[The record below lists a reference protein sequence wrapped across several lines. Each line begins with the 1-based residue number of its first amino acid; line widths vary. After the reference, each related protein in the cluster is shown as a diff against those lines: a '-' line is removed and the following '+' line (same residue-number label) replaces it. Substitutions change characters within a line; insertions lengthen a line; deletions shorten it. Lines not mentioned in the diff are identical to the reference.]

1 MNKELLKMQKLA
13 GIITESQYK
22 EKLNEVATT
31 PDFSK
36 KITVSKN
43 ADVKRVAYTL
53 TSMYP
58 SGREDID
65 KRNLAKSIFEKVK
78 ASSDG
83 LTVSEIAKALK
94 VEENEVKDLMSELS
108 SKSIFNIE
116 RLSGRDIS
124 GNNSDKKP
132 GRPTINE
139 AETNLL
145 TADGLRTLLYSLTNS
160 INDGNKK
167 LSMDIIE
174 QLLSIARGMEDANKE
189 KNKDFYNDVMKLSEM
204 QGEEYDV
211 DTVKG
216 SDYADDPGY
225 NDKVAFLADTFQ
237 YVWGMGKGNNTIN
250 FDGMAKSTI
259 EDLETRF

>member
-1 MNKELLKMQKLA
+1 MQKLA
-13 GIITESQYK
+13 GVITEGQYK
-22 EKLNEVATT
+22 EKLNEAE
-31 PDFSK
+31 
-36 KITVSKN
+36 
-43 ADVKRVAYTL
+43 
-53 TSMYP
+53 
-58 SGREDID
+58 G
-65 KRNLAKSIFEKVK
+65 
-78 ASSDG
+78 
-83 LTVSEIAKALK
+83 
-94 VEENEVKDLMSELS
+94 DLV
-108 SKSIFNIE
+108 
-116 RLSGRDIS
+116 
-124 GNNSDKKP
+124 
-132 GRPTINE
+132 
-139 AETNLL
+139 
-145 TADGLRTLLYSLTNS
+145 TLLYSLTNS

-225 NDKVAFLADTFQ
+225 NDKVTFLADAFQ

>member
-1 MNKELLKMQKLA
+1 MNKEFYKMQKLA
-13 GIITESQYK
+13 GVITEGQYK

-43 ADVKRVAYTL
+43 ADVKRVAYIL

-116 RLSGRDIS
+116 RLSGHDIS

-145 TADGLRTLLYSLTNS
+145 TTDGLRTFLHTVRNLTN
-160 INDGNKK
+160 NGDKK
-167 LSMDIIE
+167 E
-174 QLLSIARGMEDANKE
+174 LLDMLENALRSIANIDE
-189 KNKDFYNDVMKLSEM
+189 
-204 QGEEYDV
+204 
-211 DTVKG
+211 
-216 SDYADDPGY
+216 
-225 NDKVAFLADTFQ
+225 
-237 YVWGMGKGNNTIN
+237 
-250 FDGMAKSTI
+250 I
-259 EDLETRF
+259 EDDSND

>member
-36 KITVSKN
+36 KITISKR
-43 ADVKRVAYTL
+43 ADASRVNDTL
-53 TSMYP
+53 KDIYP

-108 SKSIFNIE
+108 SKSIFYIE
-116 RLSGRDIS
+116 KSS
-124 GNNSDKKP
+124 

-139 AETNLL
+139 AEGDLV
-145 TADGLRTLLYSLTNS
+145 TLLYSLRNS
-160 INDGNKK
+160 INSENKEESLSK
-167 LSMDIIE
+167 LEDI
-174 QLLSIARGMEDANKE
+174 LSTVRDMEDAQLNE
-189 KNKDFYNDVMKLSEM
+189 IEGD
-204 QGEEYDV
+204 
-211 DTVKG
+211 
-216 SDYADDPGY
+216 DYYGY
-225 NDKVAFLADTFQ
+225 NEPMSQKDINKAYAEDTSDPYINDKIAYVANALQ
-237 YVWGMGKGNNTIN
+237 GVWNMGKGNNKIQ
-250 FDGMAKSTI
+250 FDDMAEGI
-259 EDLETRF
+259 IDDLETRF